1 MLSATEDETAN
12 LINKAKTD
20 SERFITYDPVN
31 RPEVSNLLLLV
42 SLCTGETPEKI
53 ASEIGNGGSGQLK
66 KILSE
71 SLNEYL
77 RPLRKKR
84 SELESNMEYIR
95 QVLKKGIEKAREVAS
110 ATLEEV
116 REVMNMNI

>member
-1 MLSATEDETAN
+1 M
-12 LINKAKTD
+12 
-20 SERFITYDPVN
+20 
-31 RPEVSNLLLLV
+31 
-42 SLCTGETPEKI
+42 
-53 ASEIGNGGSGQLK
+53 K